1 MNDHDLTPDLEAL
14 LADAATGD
22 LGPEDA
28 ESLRAAITERP
39 WLADLVDEQR
49 IVASRLD
56 PGPAAGLTDLERARL
71 RRSVLDEVAG
81 ADPAP
86 AISPSPRPMPWARW
100 AFAAAA
106 AVVVVV
112 VASVGLLSGRLGGDS
127 FTSIGSEI
135 TSLPA
140 ESDDRAAADT
150 EEDAMSEA
158 AAVPEADLGAGDE
171 AADTG
176 DGSDIADG
184 AGESPLATPQCA
196 APGRSIDGL
205 VGRIFADPDD
215 ARVAAESLDPIA
227 FSGEPEPID
236 GPGRITWV
244 WEGDTDSVTGIL
256 EVVAEDAEWRVERAE
271 TCG

>member
-14 LADAATGD
+14 LADAASGD

-28 ESLRAAITERP
+28 ERLRAVIAERP
-39 WLADLVDEQR
+39 WLAALVDEQR
-49 IVASRLD
+49 IIASRLD

-81 ADPAP
+81 ADPGP
-86 AISPSPRPMPWARW
+86 ATSPSPRPMPWARW

-112 VASVGLLSGRLGGDS
+112 ASVGLLSTGGGDS
-127 FTSIGSEI
+127 FTDIGQEI
-135 TSLPA
+135 ASAPA
-140 ESDDRAAADT
+140 ESDDRTAGDIE
-150 EEDAMSEA
+150 EEDATSE
-158 AAVPEADLGAGDE
+158 AAVPEADLGGGDE
-171 AADTG
+171 AADAD
-176 DGSDIADG
+176 DGTDG
-184 AGESPLATPQCA
+184 AGESALATPECA
-196 APGRSIDGL
+196 APGRSIDEL
-205 VGRIFADPDD
+205 VGMVFADPDE
-215 ARVAAESLDPIA
+215 ARLAAESFDPIA

-244 WEGDTDSVTGIL
+244 WEGDTGRVTGIL
-256 EVVAEDAEWRVERAE
+256 EVIAEDAEWRVERAE